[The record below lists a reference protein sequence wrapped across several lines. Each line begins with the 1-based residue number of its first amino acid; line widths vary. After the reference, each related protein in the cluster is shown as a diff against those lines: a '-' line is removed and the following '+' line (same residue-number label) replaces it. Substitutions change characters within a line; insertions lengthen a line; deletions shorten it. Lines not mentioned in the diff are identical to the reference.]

1 MQPPKQQSLWNRC
14 GTGFRAALLGTTALA
29 FVVVGGAPVL
39 ADELGDLKAQVE
51 ALMTRIED
59 LEARQAETAQKAE
72 EARKAAE
79 RLPLAAPQ
87 RMVTSGKDDVSLA
100 VSGQVNRSVLYV
112 NDGDRDRIFHVDN
125 DNSSTRVR
133 WVGNARLTDD
143 FSAGALVEVQF
154 ESNTSAAI
162 DIDQDGEV
170 GANNFT
176 ERHLTLWLDSKRL
189 GRLWVGQG
197 DTASNAT
204 SEVDLSG
211 TAVIAYSGIEDL
223 AGGISFKNA
232 ATQAKLA
239 RINQAYSQFDGLSRR
254 DRIRYDTPTFA
265 GFKASSSFIQGDAWD
280 VALRYSAD
288 YPAVG
293 TKVAAAIAYV
303 EGAQRFDFNQLA
315 GSFSA
320 LHSSGLNLT
329 FAAGTRDLD
338 ARPTGDD
345 PFTYYIK
352 GGYQFKPFDF
362 GKTAFAVD
370 YGETDDLAANGDEFT
385 TWGVFAVQNIN
396 RLGTE
401 LYVGYRNHDLD
412 RPGVS
417 VDDIDVVVGGA
428 RVKF

>member
-1 MQPPKQQSLWNRC
+1 M
-14 GTGFRAALLGTTALA
+14 A

-51 ALMTRIED
+51 ALMKRIED
-59 LEARQAETAQKAE
+59 LEARQTETAQKAE

-100 VSGQVNRSVLYV
+100 VSGQVNRAVLYV
-112 NDGDRDRIFHVDN
+112 NDGDRDRIFQVDN

-189 GRLWVGQG
+189 GRLWLGQG

-303 EGAQRFDFNQLA
+303 EGAQRFDFNHLA

-338 ARPTGDD
+338 ARATGDD

-362 GKTAFAVD
+362 GKTALAVD

-401 LYVGYRNHDLD
+401 LYAGYRNHDLD
-412 RPGVS
+412 RPGVG